1 MGDSVLVGVVRGGD
15 CVFGVIGLV
24 RMPMCGTERWFTV
37 QGRRLSDVVG
47 AGIWWFGIGR
57 DFAFFVEEIRDERF
71 LLAVESPKVWVV
83 SFGVLSECRDGG
95 AVFPR
100 VGNVVVDAV
109 ESSDD

>member
-1 MGDSVLVGVVRGGD
+1 M
-15 CVFGVIGLV
+15 
-24 RMPMCGTERWFTV
+24 
-37 QGRRLSDVVG
+37 
-47 AGIWWFGIGR
+47 
-57 DFAFFVEEIRDERF
+57 EEIRDECF
-71 LLAVESPKVWVV
+71 MLTVESPKVWVV

>member
-1 MGDSVLVGVVRGGD
+1 
-15 CVFGVIGLV
+15 
-24 RMPMCGTERWFTV
+24 MCGTKRWFIV

-47 AGIWWFGIGR
+47 AGIWWIGNSR
-57 DFAFFVEEIRDERF
+57 SWAFFVEEIRDERF
-71 LLAVESPKVWVV
+71 LLTVESPKVWVV
-83 SFGVLSECRDGG
+83 SFGVLSKCRDGG

>member
-1 MGDSVLVGVVRGGD
+1 
-15 CVFGVIGLV
+15 
-24 RMPMCGTERWFTV
+24 MCGTKRWFTV

-47 AGIWWFGIGR
+47 AGIWWIGNSR
-57 DFAFFVEEIRDERF
+57 NWAFFVEEIRDERF
-71 LLAVESPKVWVV
+71 LLTVESPKVWVV
-83 SFGVLSECRDGG
+83 SFGVLSKCRDGG